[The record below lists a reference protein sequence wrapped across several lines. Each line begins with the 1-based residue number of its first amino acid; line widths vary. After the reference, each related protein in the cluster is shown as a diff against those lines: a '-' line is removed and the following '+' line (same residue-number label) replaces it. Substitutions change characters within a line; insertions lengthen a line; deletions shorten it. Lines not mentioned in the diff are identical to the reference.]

1 MDQAAVIAEIT
12 NKKNVK
18 AKSLEDDTDEEEE
31 MQITPMMAM
40 AAKKA
45 EFELLEHKRTL
56 SSKPPPKRSKKLG
69 DIR

>member
-1 MDQAAVIAEIT
+1 MDQASIIAEIT

-18 AKSLEDDTDEEEE
+18 AKSLEDDTDDEDE

-56 SSKPPPKRSKKLG
+56 STKPLPTRSKKLG
-69 DIR
+69 DIK